1 MSHLDTDGARAISE
15 APPPLTRAALSLAVL
30 LPLVDAD
37 VLLGWRWAGALAT
50 PLLIVYFV
58 CCWPRIMVTAKALL
72 LLCCALGLLVLLRP
86 SGGDTLLAALSRMTF
101 FPAFVAALA
110 LLRAAADASATVERA
125 GRLLV
130 NQPPSR
136 RYAALTAGGH
146 IFGILLNIGGL
157 ALLLD
162 MTKRANTLDAA
173 FGEVRVVELREK
185 RMTLAVLRG
194 FSSIAFWSPL
204 GLALNLLLACMP
216 DVAWADVAPYGF
228 AAAVLF
234 MALGLV
240 FDLLENPRATR
251 PRAARADPGGA
262 WAVAALVAHIAA
274 LSGLALAAEFLTHFS
289 FQAIL
294 INLVPLYAVAWL
306 IGSALRQR
314 RAPLCHA
321 ARTLRDKGV
330 ARWSNY
336 ANEIAIFAASGLL
349 GVILA
354 DLAPRAALES
364 AIVSLDA
371 PAGVFAAGLSLA
383 VVGAGL
389 LGINPMISASILAAT
404 LSSITVPGLSEAN
417 ILLALAGGWACIIG
431 FGPLMSSLVMASA
444 VIGRPPALVGLKWN
458 GRFVPAAI
466 LLWCLA
472 LLLVRI

>member
-1 MSHLDTDGARAISE
+1 MPPA
-15 APPPLTRAALSLAVL
+15 APPQLTAAALSLGVL

-37 VLLGWRWAGALAT
+37 MLLGWRWAGAIAT
-50 PLLIVYFV
+50 PFLMVYFA
-58 CCWPRIMVTAKALL
+58 CCWRRIMVTAKALL
-72 LLCCALGLLVLLRP
+72 ILCGALGLMVLTRP
-86 SGGDTLLAALSRMTF
+86 NGVDTLLAALSRMTF

-110 LLRAAADASATVERA
+110 LLRAAADTSATVERA
-125 GRLLV
+125 GKLLV

-162 MTKRANTLDAA
+162 MTRRANTLDSA
-173 FGEVRVVELREK
+173 FGDPRVVELREK
-185 RMTLAVLRG
+185 RMTMAVLRG

-216 DVAWADVAPYGF
+216 GVAWADVAPYGL
-228 AAAVLF
+228 AAALAF
-234 MALGLV
+234 MALGLL
-240 FDLLENPRATR
+240 FDLVESPRPTR
-251 PRAARADPGGA
+251 PRAAPSDPGGI
-262 WAVAALVAHIAA
+262 WAVAALVGHIAA
-274 LSGLALAAEFLTHFS
+274 LSGLALAAEYLTHFS

-306 IGSALRQR
+306 LGSALKTG
-314 RAPLCHA
+314 AASVPHA

-330 ARWSNY
+330 ARWPNY

-354 DLAPRAALES
+354 DLAPRDALEA
-364 AIVSLDA
+364 AIVAMSA
-371 PAGVFAAGLSLA
+371 PAGIFAAGLSLA

-389 LGINPMISASILAAT
+389 LGVNPMISTSILAAT
-404 LSSITVPGLSEAN
+404 LSSIAVPGLSQGN

-431 FGPLMSSLVMASA
+431 LGPLMSSLVMASA
-444 VIGRPPALVGLKWN
+444 VIGRPPSLVGFKWN
-458 GRFVPAAI
+458 GRFVLAAVV
-466 LLWCLA
+466 LWSIA
-472 LLLVRI
+472 LLVIRI

>member
-1 MSHLDTDGARAISE
+1 MDTDGAPPK
-15 APPPLTRAALSLAVL
+15 APAASPPLTLAALSLGVL

-37 VLLGWRWAGALAT
+37 VLMGWRWAGTVAT
-50 PLLIVYFV
+50 PFLVLYFA
-58 CCWPRIMVTAKALL
+58 CCWRRIMLTAKALL
-72 LLCCALGLLVLLRP
+72 VLCVALGLIVLTRP
-86 SGGDTLLAALSRMTF
+86 HGADTLLAALSRMTF

-110 LLRAAADASATVERA
+110 LLRAAADMSTTVERA

-173 FGEVRVVELREK
+173 FGETRVVDLREK

-216 DVAWADVAPYGF
+216 EVAWADVAPYGF
-228 AAAVLF
+228 AAALAF
-234 MALGLV
+234 MTLGLV
-240 FDLLENPRATR
+240 FDLVENPRPTR
-251 PRAARADPGGA
+251 PRSVVHDPGGA
-262 WAVAALVAHIAA
+262 RAVAALVGHIAA
-274 LSGLALAAEFLTHFS
+274 LSGLALAAEYLTHFS

-306 IGSALRQR
+306 IGSALKRGG
-314 RAPLCHA
+314 APVPHA
-321 ARTLRDKGV
+321 MRTLRDKGI
-330 ARWSNY
+330 ARWPTY

-354 DLAPRAALES
+354 DLAPRAALEN
-364 AIVSLDA
+364 AIVAMAA
-371 PAGVFAAGLSLA
+371 PAGTFAAGLSLC
-383 VVGAGL
+383 VVVAGL

-404 LSSITVPGLSEAN
+404 LSSISVPGLSQAN

-444 VIGRPPALVGLKWN
+444 VIGRRPALVGMTWN
-458 GRFVPAAI
+458 GRFVIAAVV
-466 LLWCLA
+466 LWSCA
-472 LLLVRI
+472 LLIVRI